1 MPLLRQTLDKKRRRN
16 TIIRLN
22 CTPIKINLV
31 KILGHKMQMNHTNGT
46 EASSCT
52 SKMGSMLQIVFTVM
66 YVIGALGNL
75 AALTILYRGEKQT
88 RNKKIVLMLRCLAS
102 NDLVAL
108 LGMLILMNLQV
119 YLPIERVCS
128 LEFCIARVIWRQF
141 GLSSGCVA
149 VVMAVER
156 WFALTHPFLYQKV
169 SL

>member
-1 MPLLRQTLDKKRRRN
+1 ME
-16 TIIRLN
+16 LN
-22 CTPIKINLV
+22 Y
-31 KILGHKMQMNHTNGT
+31 TNST
-46 EASSCT
+46 EVSSCT
-52 SKMGSMLQIVFTVM
+52 RKMGAVTQVVFTVM
-66 YVIGALGNL
+66 YVTGALGNL
-75 AALTILYRGEKQT
+75 AALTILYRSEKQM

-128 LEFCIARVIWRQF
+128 LEFCVARVIWRQF

-156 WFALTHPFLYQKV
+156 WLALTHPFLYQKV
-169 SL
+169 SSCRSQDLSST

>member
-1 MPLLRQTLDKKRRRN
+1 
-16 TIIRLN
+16 
-22 CTPIKINLV
+22 
-31 KILGHKMQMNHTNGT
+31 
-46 EASSCT
+46 
-52 SKMGSMLQIVFTVM
+52 MGPGPQVIFTVM

-75 AALTILYRGEKQT
+75 AALTILYRSEKKT
-88 RNKKIVLMLRCLAS
+88 RNKKMVLMLRCLAS

-128 LEFCIARVIWRQF
+128 LEFCVARVIWRQF

-156 WFALTHPFLYQKV
+156 WLALTHPFLYQKV
-169 SL
+169 CCGQTQRPLQ

>member
-1 MPLLRQTLDKKRRRN
+1 ME
-16 TIIRLN
+16 LN
-22 CTPIKINLV
+22 Y
-31 KILGHKMQMNHTNGT
+31 TNGT
-46 EASSCT
+46 DVSSCT
-52 SKMGSMLQIVFTVM
+52 SKRVAAYQVIFTVM
-66 YVIGALGNL
+66 YVTGALGNL
-75 AALTILYRGEKQT
+75 AALTILYRNEKKT

-128 LEFCIARVIWRQF
+128 LEFCVARVIWRQF

-156 WFALTHPFLYQKV
+156 WLALTHPFLYQKV
-169 SL
+169 SCVQTQRHLQ